1 MIKNKVI
8 FLCIFFI
15 SIGICDDIWN
25 KEITPSYYLEVLSN
39 QENIANETAI
49 KISEMIALV
58 GFVSMLDYNGKYD
71 FGKNYSQLFRP
82 LLLLVGL
89 GGIAYFKKI
98 INKNL
103 GMASKSVIEI
113 NNIQDLIEKE
123 KLAFILLVDL
133 AGQSSKDRNG
143 NKKKKKEEDFYRYGR
158 AGSGI
163 IKQFSRLLNNSLK
176 SNNPQHGMTIY
187 EKALDNYLNQ
197 VK

>member
-8 FLCIFFI
+8 FLFIFFI
-15 SIGICDDIWN
+15 SIAICDDIWN
-25 KEITPSYYLEVLSN
+25 KEIPPSHYLEVLSN
-39 QENIANETAI
+39 QENIANKTAI
-49 KISEMIALV
+49 KISEIIALV

-71 FGKNYSQLFRP
+71 LGKNYNQLFRP
-82 LLLLVGL
+82 LLLLVGI
-89 GGIAYFKKI
+89 GGITYFKKI

-103 GMASKSVIEI
+103 GMASKAVLEI
-113 NNIQDLIEKE
+113 NNIQDLIDKE
-123 KLAFILLVDL
+123 KLAFMLLVDL
-133 AGQSSKDRNG
+133 AGQSSIDRNG
-143 NKKKKKEEDFYRYGR
+143 NKKKKKEGFYKYGR

>member
-25 KEITPSYYLEVLSN
+25 KEIPPSYYLEVLSN
-39 QENIANETAI
+39 QENIANKTAI
-49 KISEMIALV
+49 KISEIIALV
-58 GFVSMLDYNGKYD
+58 GFLSMLDYNGKYD
-71 FGKNYSQLFRP
+71 FGKNYNQLFRP

-89 GGIAYFKKI
+89 GGITYFKKI

-103 GMASKSVIEI
+103 GMASKAVIEI
-113 NNIQDLIEKE
+113 NNIQNLIEKE
-123 KLAFILLVDL
+123 KLAFMLLVDL
-133 AGQSSKDRNG
+133 AGQHSKDK
-143 NKKKKKEEDFYRYGR
+143 NKNKSKKKEDNFYKYGR

-176 SNNPQHGMTIY
+176 SNNPQHGMNIY